1 MKQRLGKYLKAFAVI
16 VSLMAAANAFDYFF
30 GMPGQLGKVE
40 GDIER
45 LDSTKVI
52 PVKARQAWYYKTELI
67 LKDGGKDL
75 WIIEGRG
82 DKRMNLEGGDHVVI
96 YTKHWYQWFYG
107 FFKKGTVFL
116 IKKDGAVVYDN
127 LIEWKNSAFAFMVGL
142 GICSIVLWLAYFD
155 LIKNKSIT
163 NWVQQKKQR

>member
-16 VSLMAAANAFDYFF
+16 VSLMATANAFDFFF
-30 GMPGQLGKVE
+30 GMPGQLSKVE
-40 GDIER
+40 SNIER
-45 LDSTKVI
+45 LDSMKVV
-52 PVKARQAWYYKTELI
+52 PVKATQAWYYKTELI
-67 LKDGGKDL
+67 LENGEKDL

-82 DKRMNLEGGDHVVI
+82 DRRTKLEPGDHVVI

-127 LIEWKNSAFAFMVGL
+127 LIEWKNSAFAFMIGL
-142 GICSIVLWLAYFD
+142 GVCSIVLWLAYFD

-163 NWVQQKKQR
+163 NLIQRKQQQ